1 MVKFMEKVPVG
12 TFLIPMLISA
22 VINTISPGFFR
33 EIGGV
38 TNALFGGQ
46 GNTFIIGML
55 TFISGIGID
64 VNSLIKLF
72 KRHGLILLTKFILVV
87 VLSLLYINVFG
98 MDGIFGISALAFV
111 IAMIAV
117 NPSLYISLVEDY
129 GDEMDPAAFGLTAL
143 FSIPAF
149 PMLIFG
155 LGGSGN
161 VDWMPIIS
169 AIIPMIVGI
178 ILGNLDPDFRQ
189 LFDNGIALLIPVLGW
204 NIGQSLNLI
213 QGLQAGIFGVLL
225 AVLYY
230 IVNSP
235 MVLLDKKILKN
246 DGIAATS
253 MLSISATSASFT
265 IVLAQAF
272 PELSRY
278 VQEATAQI
286 ILAAIITIV
295 LTPIIV
301 TKMTEKQ
308 QSSQ

>member
-1 MVKFMEKVPVG
+1 MEKVPVG

-235 MVLLDKKILKN
+235 IVLLDKKILKN

>member
-12 TFLIPMLISA
+12 TFIIPMLISA
-22 VINTISPGFFR
+22 VINTIWPSFFR

-64 VNSLIKLF
+64 LDSLVKLF
-72 KRHGLILLTKFILVV
+72 KRHGLILLTKFILIV
-87 VLSLLYINVFG
+87 VLSLFYMKFFG
-98 MDGIFGISALAFV
+98 FDGILGISALAFV

-129 GDEMDPAAFGLTAL
+129 GDEIDPAAFGMTAL

-155 LGGSGN
+155 LVGSGN

-178 ILGNLDPDFRQ
+178 ILGNLDPDFRK
-189 LFDNGIALLIPVLGW
+189 LFDNGIVLLIPVLGW

-213 QGLQAGIFGVLL
+213 QGLQAGVYGVIL
-225 AVLYY
+225 AILYY

-235 MVLLDKKILKN
+235 MVLLDKKVLKN

-286 ILAAIITIV
+286 VLAAIITII
-295 LTPIIV
+295 LTPMIV
-301 TKMTEKQ
+301 SKMAKKQ
-308 QSSQ
+308 